1 MIPFIGLSVVT
12 IYLGWLMVVKR
23 EDIIYPQESFALRFA
38 EKTRGKQA
46 ADNLYTAY
54 IKPSRKILIG
64 VMNII
69 SGLGCFILA
78 IVVMV
83 ATLS

>member
-1 MIPFIGLSVVT
+1 MIPFLALSVVT
-12 IYLGWLMVVKR
+12 IYLGWLMLVKR
-23 EDIIYPQESFALRFA
+23 EDIIYPPESLALRFT

-46 ADNLYTAY
+46 AEKLFAAY
-54 IKPSRKILIG
+54 IKPSRKIFIG
-64 VMNII
+64 VMNIL

-78 IVVMV
+78 IVVIV